1 VSSIKSKKYWG
12 TQRVA
17 RICQV
22 SPTTVANWIDQGH
35 LKGHKTPTGRRRV
48 VVDDLAAFLRAHG
61 MPVPPE
67 LMGSPVSKPI
77 VVLVEDDERYRQAL
91 RTLINR
97 SGLVVE
103 LVEAGTGVDGLL
115 EIGRSD
121 PDLIVL
127 DYGLPDLNAEQV
139 VERLLDPERKAS
151 DPDRK
156 LTAEVIIVT
165 GGIQEE
171 AQARLRA
178 AGVREIVGK
187 ASGMGAVI
195 EAMRQALARQMAA

>member
-1 VSSIKSKKYWG
+1 VSSTIRGKKYWG

-67 LMGSPVSKPI
+67 LLGGPVSKPI

-97 SGLVVE
+97 SGIAVE

-139 VERLLDPERKAS
+139 VERLLDPERK
-151 DPDRK
+151 

-171 AQARLRA
+171 AQARLRT

-195 EAMRQALARQMAA
+195 EAIRQALARQMAA

>member
-1 VSSIKSKKYWG
+1 MSSIRAKKYWG

-67 LMGSPVSKPI
+67 LLGAPVSKPV

-97 SGLVVE
+97 TGLQVE
-103 LVEAGTGVDGLL
+103 LIEAKNGVDGLL
-115 EIGRSD
+115 EIGRAD

-139 VERLLDPERKAS
+139 VERLLDPERKLA
-151 DPDRK
+151 
-156 LTAEVIIVT
+156 AEVIVVS
-165 GGIQEE
+165 GGIEQE
-171 AQARLRA
+171 AQDRLRH
-178 AGVREIVGK
+178 AGVRDIVGK

-195 EAMRQALARQMAA
+195 EAIRQALARQMAA

>member
-1 VSSIKSKKYWG
+1 MSSIRAKKYWG

-35 LKGHKTPTGRRRV
+35 LKGHRTPTGRRRV

-67 LMGSPVSKPI
+67 LLGGPVAQPV
-77 VVLVEDDERYRQAL
+77 VVLIEDDPRYRQAL

-97 SGLVVE
+97 SQLSVE

-139 VERLLDPERKAS
+139 VERLLDPG
-151 DPDRK
+151 RK
-156 LTAEVIIVT
+156 LVAEVIVVT
-165 GGIQEE
+165 GGIGEE
-171 AQARLRA
+171 AQARLRT

-195 EAMRQALARQMAA
+195 EAIRQALARQMAA

>member
-1 VSSIKSKKYWG
+1 MSSTRPKKYWG

-67 LMGSPVSKPI
+67 LMGAPVTKPV

-91 RTLINR
+91 RTLISR
-97 SGLVVE
+97 TGVQVE
-103 LVEAGTGVDGLL
+103 LIEAATGVDGLL
-115 EIGRSD
+115 EIGRAE

-139 VERLLDPERKAS
+139 VERLLDPERK
-151 DPDRK
+151 

-165 GGIQEE
+165 GGIEQD
-171 AQARLRA
+171 AQDRLRL

-195 EAMRQALARQMAA
+195 EAIRQALARQMAA

>member
-1 VSSIKSKKYWG
+1 MSSIKSKKYWG

-35 LKGHKTPTGRRRV
+35 LKGHRTPTGRRRV

-67 LMGSPVSKPI
+67 LSSAPVSKPV

-97 SGLVVE
+97 TGLQVE
-103 LVEAGTGVDGLL
+103 LIEAANGVDGLL

-139 VERLLDPERKAS
+139 VERLLDPERK
-151 DPDRK
+151 

-165 GGIQEE
+165 GGIEQE
-171 AQARLRA
+171 AQDRLRL

-195 EAMRQALARQMAA
+195 EAIRQALARQMAA

>member
-1 VSSIKSKKYWG
+1 VSSIKAKRYWG

-35 LKGHKTPTGRRRV
+35 LKGHRTPTGRRRV

-67 LMGSPVSKPI
+67 LSSGPMSRPT

-97 SGLVVE
+97 TELQVE
-103 LVEAGTGVDGLL
+103 LIESANGVDGLL
-115 EIGRSD
+115 EIGRSE

-139 VERLLDPERKAS
+139 VERLLDPERK
-151 DPDRK
+151 

-165 GGIQEE
+165 GGIEQE
-171 AQARLRA
+171 AQDRLRS

-195 EAMRQALARQMAA
+195 EAIRQALARQMAA

>member
-1 VSSIKSKKYWG
+1 MSSTRAKKYWG

-67 LMGSPVSKPI
+67 LMGAPVAKPV
-77 VVLVEDDERYRQAL
+77 VVLVEDDDRYRQAL

-97 SGLVVE
+97 NGLQLE
-103 LVEAGTGVDGLL
+103 LIEAANGVDGLL
-115 EIGRSD
+115 EIGRAD

-139 VERLLDPERKAS
+139 VERLLDPERKLA
-151 DPDRK
+151 
-156 LTAEVIIVT
+156 AEVIVVS
-165 GGIQEE
+165 GGIEQE
-171 AQARLRA
+171 AQDRLRH

-195 EAMRQALARQMAA
+195 EAIRQALARQMAA

>member
-1 VSSIKSKKYWG
+1 VSSIRAKKYWG

-35 LKGHKTPTGRRRV
+35 LKGHRTPTGRRRV

-67 LMGSPVSKPI
+67 LLGGSVSKPM

-97 SGLVVE
+97 TDLQVE
-103 LVEAGTGVDGLL
+103 LIEAATGVDGLL
-115 EIGRSD
+115 EIGRAD

-139 VERLLDPERKAS
+139 VERLLDPERK
-151 DPDRK
+151 

-165 GGIQEE
+165 GGIAQE
-171 AQARLRA
+171 AQDRLRL

-195 EAMRQALARQMAA
+195 EAIRQALARQMAA

>member
-1 VSSIKSKKYWG
+1 VSSTRAKKYWG

-67 LMGSPVSKPI
+67 LLGAPVSQPV

-91 RTLINR
+91 RTLISR
-97 SGLVVE
+97 TAVQVE
-103 LVEAGTGVDGLL
+103 LIEARNGVDGLL

-139 VERLLDPERKAS
+139 VERLLDPERKLA
-151 DPDRK
+151 
-156 LTAEVIIVT
+156 AEVIVIT
-165 GGIQEE
+165 GGIDQE
-171 AQARLRA
+171 AQDRLRH

-195 EAMRQALARQMAA
+195 EAIRQALARQMAA

>member
-1 VSSIKSKKYWG
+1 MSSIKAKKYWG

-67 LMGSPVSKPI
+67 LSSSPVSKPT

-97 SGLVVE
+97 TGLQVE
-103 LVEAGTGVDGLL
+103 LIEAANGVDGLL

-121 PDLIVL
+121 PDIIVL

-139 VERLLDPERKAS
+139 VERLLDPERK
-151 DPDRK
+151 

-165 GGIQEE
+165 GGIEQE
-171 AQARLRA
+171 AQDRLRL

-195 EAMRQALARQMAA
+195 EAIRQALARQMAA

>member
-1 VSSIKSKKYWG
+1 
-12 TQRVA
+12 
-17 RICQV
+17 
-22 SPTTVANWIDQGH
+22 VANWIDQGH

-67 LMGSPVSKPI
+67 LLGAPVSQPV

-91 RTLINR
+91 RTLISR
-97 SGLVVE
+97 TAVQVE
-103 LVEAGTGVDGLL
+103 LIEARNGVDGLL

-139 VERLLDPERKAS
+139 VERLLDPERKLA
-151 DPDRK
+151 
-156 LTAEVIIVT
+156 AEVIVIT
-165 GGIQEE
+165 GGIDQE
-171 AQARLRA
+171 AQDRLRH

-195 EAMRQALARQMAA
+195 EAIRQALARQMAA

>member
-1 VSSIKSKKYWG
+1 MSSIKAKKYWG

-67 LMGSPVSKPI
+67 LSSSPVSKPT

-97 SGLVVE
+97 TGLQVE
-103 LVEAGTGVDGLL
+103 LIEAANGVDGLL

-139 VERLLDPERKAS
+139 VERLLDPERK
-151 DPDRK
+151 

-165 GGIQEE
+165 GGIEQE
-171 AQARLRA
+171 AQDRLRLS
-178 AGVREIVGK
+178 GVREIVGK

-195 EAMRQALARQMAA
+195 EAIRQALARQMAA

>member
-1 VSSIKSKKYWG
+1 VSSIKAKKYWG

-67 LMGSPVSKPI
+67 LLSSPVSKPT

-97 SGLVVE
+97 TGLQVE
-103 LVEAGTGVDGLL
+103 LIEAANGVDGLL
-115 EIGRSD
+115 EIGRSG

-139 VERLLDPERKAS
+139 VERLLDPERK
-151 DPDRK
+151 
-156 LTAEVIIVT
+156 LTAEVIVVT
-165 GGIQEE
+165 GGIEQG
-171 AQARLRA
+171 AQDRLRL

-195 EAMRQALARQMAA
+195 EAIRQALARQMAA

>member
-1 VSSIKSKKYWG
+1 MSSIKAKKYWG

-67 LMGSPVSKPI
+67 LLSSPVSKPT

-97 SGLVVE
+97 TGLQVE
-103 LVEAGTGVDGLL
+103 LIEAANGVDGLL
-115 EIGRSD
+115 EIGRSG

-139 VERLLDPERKAS
+139 VERLLDPERK
-151 DPDRK
+151 

-165 GGIQEE
+165 GGIEQE
-171 AQARLRA
+171 AQDRLRL

-195 EAMRQALARQMAA
+195 EAIRQALARQMAA

>member
-1 VSSIKSKKYWG
+1 VSSTIRGKKYWG

-67 LMGSPVSKPI
+67 LLGGPVSKPI

-97 SGLVVE
+97 SGIAIE

-139 VERLLDPERKAS
+139 VERLLDPERK
-151 DPDRK
+151 

-171 AQARLRA
+171 AQARLRT

-195 EAMRQALARQMAA
+195 EAIRQALARQMAA

>member
-1 VSSIKSKKYWG
+1 MSSTRVKKYWG

-48 VVDDLAAFLRAHG
+48 VVDDLEAFLRAHG

-67 LMGSPVSKPI
+67 LLGAPSSKPV

-97 SGLVVE
+97 TGVQVE
-103 LVEAGTGVDGLL
+103 LIEAATGVDGLL
-115 EIGRSD
+115 EIGKAD

-139 VERLLDPERKAS
+139 VERLLDPERK
-151 DPDRK
+151 

-165 GGIQEE
+165 GGIEQD
-171 AQARLRA
+171 AQDRLRIM
-178 AGVREIVGK
+178 GVREIVGK

-195 EAMRQALARQMAA
+195 EAIRQALARQMAA

>member
-1 VSSIKSKKYWG
+1 M
-12 TQRVA
+12 
-17 RICQV
+17 
-22 SPTTVANWIDQGH
+22 
-35 LKGHKTPTGRRRV
+35 

-67 LMGSPVSKPI
+67 LLGAPVSQPV

-91 RTLINR
+91 RTLISR
-97 SGLVVE
+97 TAVQVE
-103 LVEAGTGVDGLL
+103 LIEARNGVDGLL

-139 VERLLDPERKAS
+139 VERLLDPERKLA
-151 DPDRK
+151 
-156 LTAEVIIVT
+156 AEVIVIT
-165 GGIQEE
+165 GGIDQE
-171 AQARLRA
+171 AQDRLRH

-195 EAMRQALARQMAA
+195 EAIRQALARQMAA

>member
-1 VSSIKSKKYWG
+1 VSYTRTKKYWG

-35 LKGHKTPTGRRRV
+35 LKGHRTPTGRRRV
-48 VVDDLAAFLRAHG
+48 IVDDLAAFLRAHG

-67 LMGSPVSKPI
+67 LLGAPIARPV

-91 RTLINR
+91 RTVINR
-97 SGLVVE
+97 SDLEIE
-103 LVEAGTGVDGLL
+103 LIEAGTGVDGLL
-115 EIGRSD
+115 EIGRKD
-121 PDLIVL
+121 PDLVVL

-139 VERLLDPERKAS
+139 VERLLDPERK
-151 DPDRK
+151 
-156 LTAEVIIVT
+156 LTAEVIVVT
-165 GGIQEE
+165 GGIAED

-178 AGVREIVGK
+178 AGVREVVGK
-187 ASGMGAVI
+187 TSGMGAVI
-195 EAMRQALARQMAA
+195 EAMRQALARSMAA

>member
-1 VSSIKSKKYWG
+1 MSSIKAKKYWG

-67 LMGSPVSKPI
+67 LLSSPVSKPT

-97 SGLVVE
+97 TGLQVE
-103 LVEAGTGVDGLL
+103 LIEAANGVDGLL
-115 EIGRSD
+115 EIGRSG

-139 VERLLDPERKAS
+139 VERLLDPERK
-151 DPDRK
+151 
-156 LTAEVIIVT
+156 LTAEVIVVT
-165 GGIQEE
+165 GGIEQE
-171 AQARLRA
+171 AQDRLRL

-195 EAMRQALARQMAA
+195 EAIRQALARQMAA

>member
-1 VSSIKSKKYWG
+1 
-12 TQRVA
+12 
-17 RICQV
+17 
-22 SPTTVANWIDQGH
+22 
-35 LKGHKTPTGRRRV
+35 V
-48 VVDDLAAFLRAHG
+48 VVDDLEAFLRAHG

-67 LMGSPVSKPI
+67 LLGAPVTKPV
-77 VVLVEDDERYRQAL
+77 VVLVEDDDRYRQAL

-97 SGLVVE
+97 TGVQVE
-103 LVEAGTGVDGLL
+103 LIEAATGVDGLL

-139 VERLLDPERKAS
+139 VERLLDPERK
-151 DPDRK
+151 

-165 GGIQEE
+165 GGIEQD
-171 AQARLRA
+171 AQDRLRLS
-178 AGVREIVGK
+178 GVREIVSK

-195 EAMRQALARQMAA
+195 EAIRQALARQMAA

>member
-1 VSSIKSKKYWG
+1 VSSIRPKKYWG

-48 VVDDLAAFLRAHG
+48 VVDDLEAFLRAHG

-67 LMGSPVSKPI
+67 LLGAPVTKPV
-77 VVLVEDDERYRQAL
+77 VVLVEDDDRYRQAL

-97 SGLVVE
+97 TGVQVE
-103 LVEAGTGVDGLL
+103 LIEAATGVDGLL

-139 VERLLDPERKAS
+139 VERLLDPERK
-151 DPDRK
+151 

-165 GGIQEE
+165 GGIEQD
-171 AQARLRA
+171 AQDRLRLS
-178 AGVREIVGK
+178 GVREIVGK

-195 EAMRQALARQMAA
+195 EAIRQALARQMAA

>member
-1 VSSIKSKKYWG
+1 M
-12 TQRVA
+12 
-17 RICQV
+17 
-22 SPTTVANWIDQGH
+22 
-35 LKGHKTPTGRRRV
+35 V
-48 VVDDLAAFLRAHG
+48 VEDLAAFLRAHG

-67 LMGSPVSKPI
+67 LLGSPVTKPV

-97 SGLVVE
+97 TGLQVE
-103 LVEAGTGVDGLL
+103 LIEAANGVDGLL

-139 VERLLDPERKAS
+139 VERLLDPERKLA
-151 DPDRK
+151 
-156 LTAEVIIVT
+156 AEVIVVS
-165 GGIQEE
+165 GGIEQE
-171 AQARLRA
+171 AQDRLRH

-195 EAMRQALARQMAA
+195 EAIRQALARQMAA

>member
-1 VSSIKSKKYWG
+1 MSSIKAKKYWG

-35 LKGHKTPTGRRRV
+35 LKGHRTPTGRRRV

-67 LMGSPVSKPI
+67 LLGGPVAKPV

-97 SGLVVE
+97 TGLQVE
-103 LVEAGTGVDGLL
+103 LIEAANGVDGLL

-139 VERLLDPERKAS
+139 VERLLDPERK
-151 DPDRK
+151 

-165 GGIQEE
+165 GGIEQE
-171 AQARLRA
+171 AQDRLRL

-195 EAMRQALARQMAA
+195 EAIRQALARQMAA

>member
-1 VSSIKSKKYWG
+1 M
-12 TQRVA
+12 
-17 RICQV
+17 
-22 SPTTVANWIDQGH
+22 
-35 LKGHKTPTGRRRV
+35 

-61 MPVPPE
+61 MPMPPE
-67 LMGSPVSKPI
+67 LLGAPVAQPV
-77 VVLVEDDERYRQAL
+77 VVLIEDDERYRQAL

-97 SGLVVE
+97 SQLSVD

-115 EIGRSD
+115 EIGRAD

-139 VERLLDPERKAS
+139 VERLLDPERK
-151 DPDRK
+151 
-156 LTAEVIIVT
+156 LVAEVIVVT
-165 GGIQEE
+165 GGIEEE

-195 EAMRQALARQMAA
+195 EAIRQALARQMAA

>member
-1 VSSIKSKKYWG
+1 
-12 TQRVA
+12 VA

-67 LMGSPVSKPI
+67 LLGGPVSKPI

-97 SGLVVE
+97 SGIAIE

-139 VERLLDPERKAS
+139 VERLLDPERK
-151 DPDRK
+151 

-171 AQARLRA
+171 AQARLRT

-195 EAMRQALARQMAA
+195 EAIRQALARQMAA

>member
-1 VSSIKSKKYWG
+1 MSSTRAKKYWG

-67 LMGSPVSKPI
+67 LLGAPVSQPV

-91 RTLINR
+91 RTLISR
-97 SGLVVE
+97 TAVQVE
-103 LVEAGTGVDGLL
+103 LIEARNGVDGLL

-139 VERLLDPERKAS
+139 VERLLDPERKLA
-151 DPDRK
+151 
-156 LTAEVIIVT
+156 AEVIVIT
-165 GGIQEE
+165 GGIDQE
-171 AQARLRA
+171 AQDRLRH

-195 EAMRQALARQMAA
+195 EAIRQALARQMAA

>member
-1 VSSIKSKKYWG
+1 VSSIKAKKYWG

-35 LKGHKTPTGRRRV
+35 LKGHRTPTGRRRV

-67 LMGSPVSKPI
+67 LSSSPVSKPT

-97 SGLVVE
+97 TGLQVE
-103 LVEAGTGVDGLL
+103 LIEAANGVDGLL
-115 EIGRSD
+115 EIGRSG

-139 VERLLDPERKAS
+139 VERLLDPER
-151 DPDRK
+151 R
-156 LTAEVIIVT
+156 LTAEVIVVT
-165 GGIQEE
+165 GGIEQG
-171 AQARLRA
+171 AQDRLRL

-195 EAMRQALARQMAA
+195 EAIRQALARQMAA

>member
-1 VSSIKSKKYWG
+1 MSSIKAKKYWG

-67 LMGSPVSKPI
+67 LLSSPVSKPT

-97 SGLVVE
+97 TGLQVE
-103 LVEAGTGVDGLL
+103 LIEAANGVDGLL
-115 EIGRSD
+115 EIGRSG

-139 VERLLDPERKAS
+139 VERLLDPERK
-151 DPDRK
+151 
-156 LTAEVIIVT
+156 LTAEVIVVT
-165 GGIQEE
+165 GGIEQEV
-171 AQARLRA
+171 QDRLRL

-195 EAMRQALARQMAA
+195 EAIRQALARQMAA

>member
-1 VSSIKSKKYWG
+1 MSSIKAKKYWG

-67 LMGSPVSKPI
+67 LSSSPVSKPT

-97 SGLVVE
+97 TGLQVE
-103 LVEAGTGVDGLL
+103 LIEAANGVDGLL

-139 VERLLDPERKAS
+139 VERLLDPER
-151 DPDRK
+151 R

-165 GGIQEE
+165 GGIEQE
-171 AQARLRA
+171 AQDRLRL

-195 EAMRQALARQMAA
+195 EAIRQALARQMAA

>member
-1 VSSIKSKKYWG
+1 MA
-12 TQRVA
+12 RV
-17 RICQV
+17 CQV

-67 LMGSPVSKPI
+67 LMGGPASMPT

-97 SGLVVE
+97 SGLAIQ

-115 EIGRSD
+115 EIGRSE

-139 VERLLDPERKAS
+139 VERLLDPER
-151 DPDRK
+151 R

-171 AQARLRA
+171 AQERLRS

-195 EAMRQALARQMAA
+195 EAIRQALARQMAA

>member
-1 VSSIKSKKYWG
+1 MSSTRVKKYWG

-35 LKGHKTPTGRRRV
+35 LKGHRTPTGRRRV

-67 LMGSPVSKPI
+67 LLGGPVAQPV
-77 VVLVEDDERYRQAL
+77 VVLIEDDARYRQAL

-97 SGLVVE
+97 SQLSVE

-139 VERLLDPERKAS
+139 VERLLDPERK
-151 DPDRK
+151 
-156 LTAEVIIVT
+156 LVAEVIVVT
-165 GGIQEE
+165 GGIEEE

-195 EAMRQALARQMAA
+195 EAIRQALARQMAA

>member
-1 VSSIKSKKYWG
+1 M
-12 TQRVA
+12 
-17 RICQV
+17 
-22 SPTTVANWIDQGH
+22 
-35 LKGHKTPTGRRRV
+35 

-67 LMGSPVSKPI
+67 LLGGPVSMPV
-77 VVLVEDDERYRQAL
+77 VVLIEDDERYRQAL

-97 SGLVVE
+97 TGLGVE
-103 LVEAGTGVDGLL
+103 LIEAGTGVDGLL
-115 EIGRSD
+115 EIGRTD

-139 VERLLDPERKAS
+139 VERLLDPERK
-151 DPDRK
+151 
-156 LTAEVIIVT
+156 LTAEVIVVT
-165 GGIQEE
+165 GGIEEE
-171 AQARLRA
+171 AQQRLRA

-195 EAMRQALARQMAA
+195 EAIRQALARQMAA

>member
-1 VSSIKSKKYWG
+1 M
-12 TQRVA
+12 A

-67 LMGSPVSKPI
+67 LLGGPVSKPI

-97 SGLVVE
+97 SGIAIE

-139 VERLLDPERKAS
+139 VERLLDPERK
-151 DPDRK
+151 

-171 AQARLRA
+171 AQARLRT

-195 EAMRQALARQMAA
+195 EAIRQALARQMAA

>member
-1 VSSIKSKKYWG
+1 MKKYWG

-67 LMGSPVSKPI
+67 LSSAPVNKPT

-97 SGLVVE
+97 TGLQVE
-103 LVEAGTGVDGLL
+103 LIEAANGVDGLL

-139 VERLLDPERKAS
+139 VERLLDPER
-151 DPDRK
+151 R

-165 GGIQEE
+165 GGIEQE
-171 AQARLRA
+171 AQDRLRL

-195 EAMRQALARQMAA
+195 EAIRQALARQMAA

>member
-1 VSSIKSKKYWG
+1 MSSIKSKKYWG

-48 VVDDLAAFLRAHG
+48 VVDDLAAFLLAHG

-67 LMGSPVSKPI
+67 LSSSPVSKPT

-97 SGLVVE
+97 TGLQVE
-103 LVEAGTGVDGLL
+103 LIEAANGVDGLL
-115 EIGRSD
+115 EIGRSG

-139 VERLLDPERKAS
+139 VERLLDPERK
-151 DPDRK
+151 

-165 GGIQEE
+165 GGIEQG
-171 AQARLRA
+171 AQDRLRL

-195 EAMRQALARQMAA
+195 EAIRQALARQMAA

>member
-1 VSSIKSKKYWG
+1 MSSVKAKKYWG

-67 LMGSPVSKPI
+67 LSSSPVSKPT

-97 SGLVVE
+97 TGLQVE
-103 LVEAGTGVDGLL
+103 LIEAANGVDGLL

-139 VERLLDPERKAS
+139 VERLLDPER
-151 DPDRK
+151 R

-165 GGIQEE
+165 GGIEQE
-171 AQARLRA
+171 AQDRLRL

-195 EAMRQALARQMAA
+195 EAIRQALARQMAA